1 MLEALAQIVA
11 NKISETY
18 RREAEIPEPEKV
30 YQVDRDTV
38 LAVLTHLRDN
48 VTPEMVEAGIAGV
61 IHQPG
66 GSYKWPDDFDTEERA
81 IARRNTPISFTAML
95 NKAMEE

>member
-18 RREAEIPEPEKV
+18 RREAEIEGPEKV

-38 LAVLTHLRDN
+38 SAVLTHLRDN
-48 VTPEMVEAGIAGV
+48 VTPEMVKAGGKV
-61 IHQPG
+61 PIHAFP
-66 GSYKWPDDFDTEERA
+66 SSTEMGA
-81 IARRNTPISFTAML
+81 IFTAMI
-95 NKAMEE
+95 NKAMEA